1 MVFLFSTLEEIANQ
15 VLKCCSFRSKN
26 KLSVI
31 FRYGMDRLVEDLIQ
45 ESMAK
50 GDFDNLSGKG
60 KPLSKKQDHHNPYVD
75 LVTHKLNQ
83 VHLK

>member
-1 MVFLFSTLEEIANQ
+1 MEFLFGTLEEIANQ
-15 VLKCCSFRSKN
+15 VLKFCGFRIK
-26 KLSVI
+26 KTDI

-60 KPLSKKQDHHNPYVD
+60 KPLTKKQDHHNPYVD

-83 VHLK
+83 VHL